1 MSGGFALGRGVGAA
15 SLRVFPMAVVSF
27 GTYEWVRIWLLERE
41 NLRRTK
47 QALRIAAAEE
57 ELLSS

>member
-1 MSGGFALGRGVGAA
+1 
-15 SLRVFPMAVVSF
+15 MAVVSF